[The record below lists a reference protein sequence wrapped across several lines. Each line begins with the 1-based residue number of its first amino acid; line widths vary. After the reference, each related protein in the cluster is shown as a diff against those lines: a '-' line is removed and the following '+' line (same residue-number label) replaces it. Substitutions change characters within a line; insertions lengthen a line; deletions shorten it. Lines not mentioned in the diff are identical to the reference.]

1 MDTPCGMIYCIL
13 KSEVASFVL
22 TFALRHPIFLRRFAG
37 VAQLVERQPSKLN
50 VASSSLVSRSKSLCR
65 KGVSRTLNQPLGLCS
80 RSSVVERILGKDR
93 VSDLKIYQCLI
104 RARKDSEP
112 IAEITIN
119 VTVRTFCKGKPKR
132 IENLLKNGDSG

>member
-50 VASSSLVSRSKSLCR
+50 VASSSLVSRSNTPLPE
-65 KGVSRTLNQPLGLCS
+65 RTLIRNHYLSLCS
-80 RSSVVERILGKDR
+80 RSSVVERILGKDEAK
-93 VSDLKIYQCLI
+93 SSILFGSLKILYDEVK
-104 RARKDSEP
+104 RVFRNVER
-112 IAEITIN
+112 EI
-119 VTVRTFCKGKPKR
+119 
-132 IENLLKNGDSG
+132 